1 MKNAEFFV
9 SLILLLLLFS
19 GCTSP
24 RFDNKPYSDR
34 QALFI
39 AEGEND
45 FFEDYEEDS
54 KDPLVGYNK
63 IMYKTND
70 ILLLKVIKPAHKAY
84 IFVTPD
90 TMRKGLK
97 NFSNHIKSPLRLVN
111 TLLQLDFIASGIEIS
126 YFFINTCTSLGFADF
141 ASEVDTG
148 AYYNKSAY
156 NFSTTLAFWG
166 FKEGPYVVMPFF
178 GPKTLRSAIGT
189 GLDFAGNPLSYIIP
203 SASLYTATSAT
214 LQFNKMDN
222 TYIPYEQFKKM
233 SLDPYSGI
241 KDVSLTIERNNIL
254 KHRKREE

>member
-1 MKNAEFFV
+1 MKKAEFFV
-9 SLILLLLLFS
+9 FLLIILLLFS

-24 RFDNKPYSDR
+24 RLDNKPYSDR

-39 AEGEND
+39 ADSEAS
-45 FFEDYEEDS
+45 FFDDYEDDT
-54 KDPLVGYNK
+54 KDPLIGYNK
-63 IMYKTND
+63 IMHSAND
-70 ILLLKVIKPAHKAY
+70 ILLLKVIKPVHKGY
-84 IFVTPD
+84 SVLVPK
-90 TMRKGLK
+90 TMRTGLK

-111 TLLQLDFIASGIEIS
+111 TILQLDFIASGIEIS

-148 AYYNKSAY
+148 EYYKKSAY

-189 GLDFAGNPLSYIIP
+189 GLDIAVNPLSYIIP
-203 SASLYTATSAT
+203 SANVYTATSAT

-241 KDVSLTIERNNIL
+241 RDVSLTIERNNIL